1 MDDKNKNRDQFLY
14 NIAWETRNFEIR
26 LFWQRSNYFLVL
38 NTAIAIGF
46 FKLMTDQP
54 SYSWLLAVI
63 GFFVSCLWFCVN
75 LGSKFWQC
83 RWEERLRITE
93 EKLEDNIDF
102 FAANRDV
109 IKKDVEKSLERA
121 KHGKLR
127 EKIDRL
133 VLTKPSVSLMMKLLS
148 MLFILIWFIAI
159 IISVV
164 LVVTSKIVPENVA
177 GNIVEKG
184 RAITLGTTG
193 TSTSQWLSSL
203 MQIIPVIAVVIA
215 AILGYHKYLR
225 QREHEQI
232 TKRYLENG
240 VDSLM
245 ANIEHGLGVFK
256 KNYIHALSS
265 LKLFKETQTL
275 EIPLDPKTYSKEFK
289 EYCPEA
295 FYTAPLYRLQRLI
308 GKENVEV
315 FNEAIQEF
323 FSFLDKTTMFFEG
336 DLCTAIKVSVGGN
349 KKIATAQEIFDCYVV
364 KTKELS
370 DESMKY
376 YTIISALQGIT
387 WILETSAFSFKKMKG
402 FKDKPEIKD
411 CVEKLKQAFADSQD
425 SDEKATKLDPST
437 SSG

>member
-1 MDDKNKNRDQFLY
+1 VDDKNKNRDQFLY

-46 FKLMTDQP
+46 FKLMADQS
-54 SYSWLLAVI
+54 SYSWLLAAI
-63 GFFVSCLWFCVN
+63 GLLVSYLWFRIN

-83 RWEERLRITE
+83 RWEERLRLA
-93 EKLEDNIDF
+93 EKNMGENIGF
-102 FAANRDV
+102 FATNSSILKDDV
-109 IKKDVEKSLERA
+109 KESLKRA
-121 KHGKLR
+121 EHGKIR
-127 EKIDRL
+127 GMIDKW
-133 VLTKPSVSLMMKLLS
+133 VLSKPSVSFTMKLLS
-148 MLFILIWFIAI
+148 MLFILIWFFAI
-159 IISVV
+159 IMSII
-164 LVVTSKIVPENVA
+164 LVVTSKVVPENVA

-184 RAITLGTTG
+184 RVITTG
-193 TSTSQWLSSL
+193 ATGMNTSQWLTFL

-215 AILGYHKYLR
+215 AILGYGKYLR

-240 VDSLM
+240 VDLLM
-245 ANIEHGLGVFK
+245 ANIEHGLGIFK

-349 KKIATAQEIFDCYVV
+349 KKIAPAQEIFDCYMV

-376 YTIISALQGIT
+376 YSIISALQGIM
-387 WILETSAFSFKKMKG
+387 WILETSAFSFKKLKG

-437 SSG
+437 SSR

>member
-1 MDDKNKNRDQFLY
+1 MNDKNKKLEQFLY
-14 NIAWETRNFEIR
+14 KIAWETRNFEIR

-46 FKLMTDQP
+46 FKLITDRSFYSCFLAIIGLLV
-54 SYSWLLAVI
+54 SY
-63 GFFVSCLWFCVN
+63 LWFRIN

-93 EKLEDNIDF
+93 DKLEDNIEF
-102 FAANRDV
+102 FAANNDV
-109 IKKDVEKSLERA
+109 IKRDVEKSLERA
-121 KHGKLR
+121 KHGR
-127 EKIDRL
+127 IRGIIDGW
-133 VLTKPSVSLMMKLLS
+133 VLSKPSVSFTMKLLS
-148 MLFILIWFIAI
+148 MLFILVWFIAI
-159 IISVV
+159 ITSVI
-164 LVVTSKIVPENVA
+164 LLVTSKVVPENIA
-177 GNIVEKG
+177 GNMMERG
-184 RAITLGTTG
+184 RAITLGGTG
-193 TSTSQWLSSL
+193 TGTSQWLSSL
-203 MQIIPVIAVVIA
+203 MQIIPVIGVVIA

-225 QREHEQI
+225 QREYEQI

-240 VDSLM
+240 VDLLM

-275 EIPLDPKTYSKEFK
+275 EIPLDPKTYSEKFK
-289 EYCPEA
+289 EYSPEA
-295 FYTAPLYRLQRLI
+295 FYTVPLYRLQRLI

-323 FSFLDKTTMFFEG
+323 FSFLDKTTMFFER
-336 DLCTAIKVSVGGN
+336 DLCTAIKVYVGGN
-349 KKIATAQEIFDCYVV
+349 KKIAPAQEIFDCYVT

-376 YTIISALQGIT
+376 YSIISALQSIT
-387 WILETSAFSFKKMKG
+387 WILETSAFSFKKLKG

-411 CVEKLKQAFADSQD
+411 CVEKLKQVFANSQD
-425 SDEKATKLDPST
+425 SDEEATKLDPST